1 VFRVYRLKQ
10 TIKRQSAESH
20 QQIWHQAN
28 FDYLTKL
35 PNRHLLQNRLEQAL
49 ERADRSNLPIGLLFI
64 DLDNFK
70 KVNDQSGH
78 SIGDKLLME
87 AAGRISRCVRS
98 DDTTARFG
106 GDEFIVVM
114 SDLKDIFSLENTCQ
128 KILYELEK
136 PFSIDGDVYYI
147 SASIGVTLYPDDSRN
162 PEELLSYADQAMY
175 EAKKLGRNRFQ
186 FFKASIQTASLNRVS
201 ITNDLR
207 EALIEKQFVLYYQPI
222 VCLKKSGVLKA
233 EALIRWNHPTKGII
247 SPIDFIPLAEESGL
261 INELGKWVFHQAIND
276 LLIIRENSG
285 SDFQLSLNVSPYQF
299 NNPADLLIWVD
310 TIKAL
315 DIPGRCISLEITE
328 GLLLDPSNDVISTIS
343 ALRDVGIE
351 FSIDD
356 FGTGYSALAYLKKF
370 DIDYVK
376 IDKSF
381 IQNLETDNYDSVLCE
396 AIIHMARKLGI
407 KVVAEGIETI
417 IQKDLLKKFECDYG
431 QGYLFARPQP
441 LNQLLE
447 FLDFI

>member
-1 VFRVYRLKQ
+1 
-10 TIKRQSAESH
+10 
-20 QQIWHQAN
+20 
-28 FDYLTKL
+28 
-35 PNRHLLQNRLEQAL
+35 
-49 ERADRSNLPIGLLFI
+49 
-64 DLDNFK
+64 
-70 KVNDQSGH
+70 
-78 SIGDKLLME
+78 ME

-447 FLDFI
+447 FLDSYKTNSLI